1 MGTGDGVGSGHG
13 VLLGREIWNSSPYRQ
28 MRPVG
33 SRHCFAPNPLAKARR
48 DGPSSQSSRRS
59 DRPTATEIQGRNFMK
74 TMLRVTAMSL
84 LLAGSAVALTGERMA
99 EIPLDRMT
107 PAQRTVADSIMSG
120 PRKGM
125 SGPFNAW
132 LRSPELADRLQKVG
146 EYVRFNTSLDKRVNE
161 MAIIMTAQAWG
172 SQYEWHA
179 HAPLAIKAGLD
190 PATVAAIGAGRK
202 PDNMKEDE
210 AVVWEFTTQL
220 RRDHNVDDAIYARA
234 LEKFGENG
242 IMDLVAVNGYYDVV
256 SMTLN
261 VARVAPPAG
270 EELPFKQAGR

>member
-1 MGTGDGVGSGHG
+1 MQQFPLHSPAFRPGEI
-13 VLLGREIWNSSPYRQ
+13 RED
-28 MRPVG
+28 
-33 SRHCFAPNPLAKARR
+33 C
-48 DGPSSQSSRRS
+48 
-59 DRPTATEIQGRNFMK
+59 MK
-74 TMLRVTAMSL
+74 TILRVSALCL
-84 LLAGSAVALTGERMA
+84 LFAGSAVALSGERMA
-99 EIPLDRMT
+99 EIPLDKMS
-107 PAQRTVADSIMSG
+107 PAQRVVADAIMSG

-125 SGPFNAW
+125 NGPFNAW

-146 EYVRFNTSLDKRVNE
+146 EYVRFNSSLDRRVNE

-190 PATVAAIGAGRK
+190 PSIVAAIGAGRK
-202 PDNMKEDE
+202 PDNMKDDE
-210 AVVWEFTTQL
+210 AIVWEFTTQL
-220 RRDHNVDDAIYARA
+220 RRDHSVDDAIYAKA

-261 VARVAPPAG
+261 VARVAPPDG
-270 EELPFKQAGR
+270 EALPFKQAGR